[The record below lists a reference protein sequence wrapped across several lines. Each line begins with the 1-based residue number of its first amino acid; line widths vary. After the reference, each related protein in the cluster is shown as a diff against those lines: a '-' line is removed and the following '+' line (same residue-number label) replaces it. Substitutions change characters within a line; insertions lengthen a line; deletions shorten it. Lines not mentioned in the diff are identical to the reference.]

1 MEPFLRN
8 NDILVTERISKR
20 IPLFERGDI
29 VISQN
34 PTDPKTMICKRI
46 KGIPG
51 DKIHLKPQL
60 NLFGDTKTTVTLAR
74 PKNSSLLFGTFNPND
89 YDYDNDEATDNPDVT
104 AGVLRSKTII
114 VPNGHL
120 WLEGDNS
127 ENSMDSRHYGPVP
140 MGLIQSRAF
149 CRLLPYEDFV
159 FFKPGM

>member
-1 MEPFLRN
+1 MEPLLRN
-8 NDILVTERISKR
+8 NDILITERISKR

-34 PTDPKTMICKRI
+34 PIDPKTMICKRI

-51 DKIHLKPQL
+51 DKVHIKSQL
-60 NLFGDTKTTVTLAR
+60 NLFSDTQSAITPRQQEDSVIR
-74 PKNSSLLFGTFNPND
+74 FGTFNPND
-89 YDYDNDEATDNPDVT
+89 VDDEETDNQNYS
-104 AGVLRSKTII
+104 AGMLRSKTII

>member
-1 MEPFLRN
+1 MEPLLRN
-8 NDILVTERISKR
+8 NDILITERISKR

-34 PTDPKTMICKRI
+34 PIDPKTMICKRI

-60 NLFGDTKTTVTLAR
+60 NLFGDSKSTVTLDER
-74 PKNSSLLFGTFNPND
+74 ETSPIRFGTFNPNEE
-89 YDYDNDEATDNPDVT
+89 DEQTNNQDDS
-104 AGVLRSKTII
+104 AGLLRSKTII

-149 CRLLPYEDFV
+149 CRLLPYEDFLL
-159 FFKPGM
+159 FKPGI